1 MNTNNLKLLRKQ
13 NKKTQADIANILNIT
28 TAGYNKY
35 EINNTEPNIETLCK
49 LADYYNVSLDYLVGR
64 EFGNELGYVTEL
76 QMNFIKLFLKLNE
89 RKQLLAMGEIAR
101 IAAEE

>member
-1 MNTNNLKLLRKQ
+1 MIIKNLKFLRKE
-13 NKKTQADIANILNIT
+13 NKKTQDEVARILNLS
-28 TAGYNKY
+28 TAAYGRY
-35 EINNTEPNIETLCK
+35 EVGNREPNLESLIK
-49 LADYYNVSLDYLVGR
+49 LADYYQVSLDYLVGR
-64 EFGNELGYVTEL
+64 DFGNDLGYVTEL

>member
-35 EINNTEPNIETLCK
+35 EINYTEPNIETLIK
-49 LADYYNVSLDYLVGR
+49 LADYYQVSLDYLVGR
-64 EFGNELGYVTEL
+64 DFGNDLGYVTEL

>member
-64 EFGNELGYVTEL
+64 EFGNDLGYLTKE
-76 QMNFIKLFLKLNE
+76 QYETIKKFLSLSPD
-89 RKQLLAMGEIAR
+89 KQTNVDGYINGISNL
-101 IAAEE
+101 